1 MDIMSGEKKT
11 KGKKGKKKKKWE
23 KSGKN
28 RIVFRPFVIPSA
40 YTTCFLSSG
49 LEQESLC
56 LLSVLYLRCLHK
68 HNTVFLLVLF
78 WCWNKGLGLLAGGL
92 GVDAERR

>member
-28 RIVFRPFVIPSA
+28 RIVFRPLVIPSA
-40 YTTCFLSSG
+40 HTTCFLSSG
-49 LEQESLC
+49 LELE
-56 LLSVLYLRCLHK
+56 
-68 HNTVFLLVLF
+68 
-78 WCWNKGLGLLAGGL
+78 
-92 GVDAERR
+92 